1 VPAIVVSPRVVR
13 ARNVLTVR
21 YTNLDPGGN
30 DALRLY
36 QLATDRYIP
45 LLAYGRTVDEQ
56 PINGSSGSLA
66 LAAPSTPGD
75 YQIRIVFAGGH
86 SATPRVIASS
96 DTFRV
101 VAAPPSLVLDTTFS
115 TFHFGR
121 YTVGTHSAP
130 RLFQVTNQSDV
141 AVTLGLLDQSG
152 SVEFPIAR
160 DGCSG
165 AHLGP
170 GQTCAVSIVFVPV
183 TTGQEMA
190 TLKLTASA
198 PHAAS
203 ETVRATLYGTGAQPR
218 VAALATNPD
227 AISFGRHVVGSAS
240 AVRRVTI
247 TNLLAERLTLVA
259 PVAVGSAGAPR
270 VANASFLVVNATSTC
285 RDAELRGRS
294 SSGDRCVVDVRFQP
308 RAEGVTSALLAIT
321 GRTAAGREYSRY
333 VVLTGE
339 GTPAP
344 HESPRTTLHATPSPV
359 HAGSKVTVSWRDVIP
374 TSDDRISLYKDGA
387 PDSRRLPFHLYGS
400 RNDVTYHRIN
410 GRAGEFSIVAPT
422 TPGRYVFR
430 LSANGT
436 RSASSEGFT
445 VNR

>member
-1 VPAIVVSPRVVR
+1 VPTIVVSPRAVR
-13 ARNVLTVR
+13 ARNLLTVR

-36 QLATDRYIP
+36 QLATARYIP
-45 LLAYGRTVDEQ
+45 FFVEGRTVTVGEQ

-66 LAAPSTPGD
+66 LAAPSAPGD
-75 YQIRIVFAGGH
+75 YQVRIVFAGDR
-86 SATPRVIASS
+86 STTPTVVASS
-96 DTFRV
+96 NTFRV
-101 VAAPPSLVLDTTFS
+101 VAAPPALVLDTTFS

-130 RLFQVTNQSDV
+130 LPFRVTNQSDV

-165 AHLGP
+165 KRLGP

-198 PHAAS
+198 PRVAS
-203 ETVRATLYGTGAQPR
+203 ETVRATLYGTGARPR

-227 AISFGRHVVGSAS
+227 AINFGRHVVGSAS

-247 TNLLAERLTLVA
+247 TNLLAEPLTLITVA
-259 PVAVGSAGAPR
+259 PVAVGSAGTPRAAGAP
-270 VANASFLVVNATSTC
+270 FLVSAASTTC
-285 RDAELRGRS
+285 RDAELRGRN

-308 RAEGVTSALLAIT
+308 RAEGVTSALLAISRPR
-321 GRTAAGREYSRY
+321 GRQGDRFVEQRHPQHRRPDQPVQRRSARLAAPPLPSVR
-333 VVLTGE
+333 
-339 GTPAP
+339 
-344 HESPRTTLHATPSPV
+344 HAER
-359 HAGSKVTVSWRDVIP
+359 RDVP
-374 TSDDRISLYKDGA
+374 PHQRQ
-387 PDSRRLPFHLYGS
+387 
-400 RNDVTYHRIN
+400 
-410 GRAGEFSIVAPT
+410 GR
-422 TPGRYVFR
+422 
-430 LSANGT
+430 
-436 RSASSEGFT
+436 
-445 VNR
+445 